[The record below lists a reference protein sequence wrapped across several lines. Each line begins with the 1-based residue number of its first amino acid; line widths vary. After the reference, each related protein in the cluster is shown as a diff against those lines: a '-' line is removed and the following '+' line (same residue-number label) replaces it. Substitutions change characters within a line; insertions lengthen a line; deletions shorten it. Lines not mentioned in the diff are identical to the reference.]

1 MMKKLNFDLL
11 LFLLLLNVQSLFPFH
26 FSLRVLV
33 LFNFNSWIC
42 CFVEEFY
49 QYTLSNDRKKNR
61 RGILIGWRDAQT
73 NTWLRE
79 VLDCW
84 MGENIFWINIICF
97 HFFYSLS
104 PTSSA
109 MYATS
114 RMKWSHSTP
123 GYLAYVNKN
132 KNSTIMYVNWGFSS
146 ILLSDSLYR
155 GGLETNT
162 IAFDV

>member
-61 RGILIGWRDAQT
+61 RGILIGWEAYRLIRDWGRFLIVEWVKISFGST
-73 NTWLRE
+73 LS
-79 VLDCW
+79 
-84 MGENIFWINIICF
+84 FF